1 MISSPD
7 MLQASQ
13 DQRTSTAREAI
24 TSTPSP
30 LPIAASPTNEPAQ
43 QSGAASSA
51 PLSTVQLSTQAVTSS
66 QTSSLTPALLNYT
79 SSSVAAT
86 AAGPQTTLMRSEP
99 GSSRLTS
106 ASAASNTSSVDQTT
120 LQALV
125 ATSLP
130 SVTPD
135 SSSDHSSTL
144 PPSAAPTPQT
154 GDSTTNLTSV
164 ATTQSSLLAIST
176 ETSGNSLASSS
187 NPAIYSSTSIGLAE
201 QRQTGVSRGCRANG
215 RCFGE
220 YIVCTFGR
228 VPIRPK
234 IFYALL
240 LRVVVTVAPLCPL

>member
-1 MISSPD
+1 

-13 DQRTSTAREAI
+13 DQRTSTAREAT

-66 QTSSLTPALLNYT
+66 QTSPLALALLNYT

-86 AAGPQTTLMRSEP
+86 AAGPQTTLMRMRSEP
-99 GSSRLTS
+99 GSSGLTS
-106 ASAASNTSSVDQTT
+106 TGAASNTSSVDQTT

-125 ATSLP
+125 VTSLP

-176 ETSGNSLASSS
+176 ETAGNSLASSS

-201 QRQTGVSRGCRANG
+201 QRQTVVSRGCRANG

-228 VPIRPK
+228 GPVHSDVCQYVRRYFIMML
-234 IFYALL
+234 F
-240 LRVVVTVAPLCPL
+240 C